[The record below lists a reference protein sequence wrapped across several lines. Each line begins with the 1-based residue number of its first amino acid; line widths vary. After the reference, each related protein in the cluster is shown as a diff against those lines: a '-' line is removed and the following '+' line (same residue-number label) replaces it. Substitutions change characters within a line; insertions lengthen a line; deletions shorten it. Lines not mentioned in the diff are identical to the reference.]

1 MKPQSQ
7 FGDCR
12 SQRGAALLIA
22 IFALLLI
29 SVVAIALIV
38 SSGTDT
44 ALAKNYRTSTNSY
57 YAALAGLEEARG
69 RLLSTNPNYIPL
81 PGSPMPLTQV
91 VYILNPLGGETVA
104 PDNTGNPAT
113 YPDTEYKQEFGVDVS
128 TRVVTKYAS
137 VSPVA
142 GLPGPAYKWVRIN
155 PVTEQSL
162 GDPANPP
169 NPPIGVDVNSDSTI
183 DNFTPLFYD
192 PENKNGSGNMA
203 PGLIENATPPPT
215 AGQALEIT
223 AFAVLPNGGQKMLQY
238 VVRPLV
244 IFPSLTIPQ
253 FPAALTLAGN
263 NVTFAGPQTVDG
275 TPPGTPNYGFYIKG
289 QDGCAGSPLF
299 TPAIGFTNIG
309 DNSKSNI
316 TAVGGA
322 LPAANYQGY
331 SIVSP
336 GPPPVYAQAPVSIQ
350 DVSTGMNLNWLNPN
364 GLDAIVQEITN
375 NADVVIQGPATS
387 SSLPAAMSPTHMM
400 TVVVN
405 GNLDLTSWHN
415 TGYGLLVVTGTLTY
429 DPDASWQG
437 VILVVGQGSFVS
449 TKGGMGEID
458 GAVFIAKTRD
468 ASGNELASLGASSF
482 SQTGSGA
489 PSSNLGR
496 GIYFNSCLA
505 QAAEGPIV
513 YKVLSFKEIPLLN

>member
-1 MKPQSQ
+1 MNRLRK
-7 FGDCR
+7 FVED
-12 SQRGAALLIA
+12 QRESGAALLIA

-44 ALAKNYRTSTNSY
+44 ALARNYRTSTNAY
-57 YAALAGLEEARG
+57 YAALAGVEEARG
-69 RLLSTNPNYIPL
+69 RLLPTNPNFIPL

-91 VYILNPLGGETVA
+91 IYIINPLGGETVA

-113 YPDTEYKQEFGVDVS
+113 YPDTEYLQEFGVDVS

-162 GDPANPP
+162 GGGVN
-169 NPPIGVDVNSDSTI
+169 GVDVNSDGTV

-192 PENKNGSGNMA
+192 PENKNGFGVPA
-203 PGLIENATPPPT
+203 PGLIENATPPTT
-215 AGQALEIT
+215 AGEALEIT
-223 AFAVLPNGGQKMLQY
+223 SYAVLPSGGRQMLQY

-244 IFPSLTIPQ
+244 IFPSTNLPQ

-263 NVTFAGPQTVDG
+263 NVTFAGPQTTDG
-275 TPPGTPNYGFYIKG
+275 TPPGSPNYGFYIKG
-289 QDGCAGSPLF
+289 QDGCAGSPLAL
-299 TPAIGFTNIG
+299 PAIGFTNIG
-309 DNSKSNI
+309 DNSKANI
-316 TAVGGA
+316 TGAGGA
-322 LPAANYQGY
+322 LPAANYQGTP
-331 SIVSP
+331 VSP
-336 GPPPVYAQAPVSIQ
+336 GPPPAPAVSPQSVQ
-350 DVSTGMNLNWLNPN
+350 DVSAGMNLNWLNPKT
-364 GLDAIVQEITN
+364 LDAVVQDITN

-387 SSLPAAMSPTHMM
+387 SSLPSAMSPTHLM

-405 GNLDLTSWHN
+405 GNLDLNGWHN
-415 TGYGLLVVTGTLTY
+415 TGYGLLVVTGNLLY

-437 VILVVGQGSFVS
+437 VIMVVGQGNFIS
-449 TKGGMGEID
+449 TKGGVGEID

-468 ASGNELASLGASSF
+468 ASGTELASLGAASF

-489 PSSNLGR
+489 PSSNLGK
-496 GIYFNSCLA
+496 GLYFNSCLA
-505 QAAEGPIV
+505 QAAQGPIT
-513 YKVLSFKEIPLLN
+513 YKVISFKEIPTN

>member
-1 MKPQSQ
+1 MKRLRK
-7 FGDCR
+7 FVEG
-12 SQRGAALLIA
+12 QRESGAALLIA

-44 ALAKNYRTSTNSY
+44 ALARNYRTSTNAY
-57 YAALAGLEEARG
+57 YAALAGVEEARG
-69 RLLSTNPNYIPL
+69 RLLPTNPNFIPL

-91 VYILNPLGGETVA
+91 IYIINPLGGETVA

-113 YPDTEYKQEFGVDVS
+113 YPDTEYFQEFGVDVS

-162 GDPANPP
+162 GDPGGPAPV
-169 NPPIGVDVNSDSTI
+169 GVDINSDGTV
-183 DNFTPLFYD
+183 DQFTPLFYD
-192 PENKNGSGNMA
+192 PENKNGFGALS
-203 PGLIENATPPPT
+203 PGLIENATPPQT

-223 AFAVLPNGGQKMLQY
+223 AYAVLPSGGRQMLQY

-244 IFPSLTIPQ
+244 IFPSLNQPQ

-275 TPPGTPNYGFYIKG
+275 TPPGSPNFGFYIKG
-289 QDGCAGSPLF
+289 QDGCAGSPLAM
-299 TPAIGFTNIG
+299 PAIGFTNVG
-309 DNSKSNI
+309 DNSKANI
-316 TAVGGA
+316 TGAGGA
-322 LPAANYQGY
+322 LPAANYQGMP
-331 SIVSP
+331 ISP
-336 GPPPVYAQAPVSIQ
+336 GPPPVPAVSPQSVQ
-350 DVSTGMNLNWLNPN
+350 DVSAGMNLNWLNPKT
-364 GLDAIVQEITN
+364 LDGVVQDITN

-387 SSLPAAMSPTHMM
+387 SSLPSAMSPTHLM

-405 GNLDLTSWHN
+405 GNLDLNGWHN
-415 TGYGLLVVTGTLTY
+415 TGYGLLVVTGNLLY

-437 VILVVGQGSFVS
+437 VILVVGQGNFIS
-449 TKGGMGEID
+449 TKSGVGEID

-468 ASGNELASLGASSF
+468 ASGNELASLGATSF

-489 PSSNLGR
+489 PSSNLGK

-505 QAAEGPIV
+505 QAAEGPIT
-513 YKVLSFKEIPLLN
+513 YKVISFKEIPTN